1 MLSITFLILAF
12 LTIHL
17 SDHGTVNVLLSLIV
31 ISQLLIKLLHL
42 CLEGL
47 LHGLLC
53 ECAHHLSLREIVIHS
68 NGSVAP

>member
-1 MLSITFLILAF
+1 MF

-17 SDHGTVNVLLSLIV
+17 GDHGEVNVLISLIV
-31 ISQLLIKLLHL
+31 ISHLLIKLLHL

-47 LHGLLC
+47 LHGLLR
-53 ECAHHLSLREIVIHS
+53 ESVHHLSLRDIVIPS